1 MNEKVLPKLTGH
13 LQIWEELGFQGK
25 DPFSFGNWF
34 LSAPQLFELLDGIRG
49 PAEFFERLGFLR
61 NLTYQSYNFHH
72 QLKHAL
78 SLKAERDAR
87 ARAGDL

>member
-1 MNEKVLPKLTGH
+1 MPKLTGH
-13 LQIWEELGFQGK
+13 LQIWEELGFQGE
-25 DPFSFGNWF
+25 DPFAFGNWF
-34 LSAPQLFELLDGIRG
+34 LSAPQLFGLLDGIQG

-78 SLKAERDAR
+78 SLKAERDVR
-87 ARAGDL
+87 ADGERP